1 MDENI
6 IKIYYETFL
15 EEEYDFNGIIL
26 TPHLNREED
35 RIDWEVDNPQK
46 VSVSKSRIIDYV
58 HDLFFDFCKY
68 IGSGPKGQRAIYDY
82 LQRKATN
89 IASIF
94 TFPNGNV
101 FLNQKDKIKL
111 LLILNNIKQIVFT
124 ITGGNKYIFE
134 IKIYDFSLDN
144 SFSED
149 FYCGFK
155 VKFLSGT
162 KNGEKIMDSEMS
174 ECIGDVFREDDFI
187 YYQDNLMSPFWE
199 PIVNNPLLF
208 ELRETYYSNDFLS
221 YDKNGN
227 KIVIDYWCFLK
238 KK

>member
-15 EEEYDFNGIIL
+15 EDKYDFNGIIL

-46 VSVSKSRIIDYV
+46 VSVSKSRIIDYL
-58 HDLFFDFCKY
+58 HEMFFEFCKY
-68 IGSGPKGQRAIYDY
+68 IGSGPKGQKAIYDY
-82 LQRKATN
+82 LHRSATN

-134 IKIYDFSLDN
+134 IEIDGFSLDN
-144 SFSED
+144 SFAED
-149 FYCGFK
+149 FYCGFNLK
-155 VKFLSGT
+155 ILSGT
-162 KNGEKIMDSEMS
+162 KNGEEIKDSEMK
-174 ECIGDVFREDDFI
+174 ECISDVFREDDFI

-208 ELRETYYSNDFLS
+208 NLRETYYSNDFIA
-221 YDKNGN
+221 YDKNGK
-227 KIVIDYWCFLK
+227 KIIVDY
-238 KK
+238 

>member
-1 MDENI
+1 MDEKI

-35 RIDWEVDNPQK
+35 RIDWEVDNPKK

-58 HDLFFDFCKY
+58 HDLFYDFCQY
-68 IGSGPKGQRAIYDY
+68 VGSGPKGQRAIYDY
-82 LQRKATN
+82 LQRSATN
-89 IASIF
+89 LHPTF
-94 TFPNGNV
+94 TFPRGNV

-111 LLILNNIKQIVFT
+111 LLILTSIKQIVFT
-124 ITGGNKYIFE
+124 VRGGNKYIFNIE
-134 IKIYDFSLDN
+134 IDDFSLDN
-144 SFSED
+144 SYSEE
-149 FYCGFK
+149 FNCGFK

-162 KNGEKIMDSEMS
+162 KNGEEIKDSEMKES
-174 ECIGDVFREDDFI
+174 IGDVFSEDDFI
-187 YYQDNLMSPFWE
+187 DYQNNLMSPFWE

-208 ELRETYYSNDFLS
+208 ELRETYYNNDFIP

-227 KIVIDYWCFLK
+227 KIKIY
-238 KK
+238 

>member
-1 MDENI
+1 MDEKI

-58 HDLFFDFCKY
+58 HDLFYDFCQY
-68 IGSGPKGQRAIYDY
+68 VGSGPKGQRAIYDY
-82 LQRKATN
+82 LQRSATN
-89 IASIF
+89 LHPTF
-94 TFPNGNV
+94 TFPRGNV

-124 ITGGNKYIFE
+124 VRGGNKYIFNIE
-134 IKIYDFSLDN
+134 IDDFSLDN
-144 SFSED
+144 SYSEE
-149 FYCGFK
+149 FNCGFK

-162 KNGEKIMDSEMS
+162 KNGKEIKDSEMK
-174 ECIGDVFREDDFI
+174 ECISDVFSEDDFI
-187 YYQDNLMSPFWE
+187 DYQNNLMSPFWE

-208 ELRETYYSNDFLS
+208 ELRETYYNNDFIP

-227 KIVIDYWCFLK
+227 KIKIY
-238 KK
+238 

>member
-15 EEEYDFNGIIL
+15 EDEYDFNGIIL

-58 HDLFFDFCKY
+58 HDLFYDFCKY
-68 IGSGPKGQRAIYDY
+68 VGSGPKGQRAIYDY
-82 LQRKATN
+82 LQRPATN
-89 IASIF
+89 LHPTF
-94 TFPNGNV
+94 TFPKGNV

-111 LLILNNIKQIVFT
+111 LLILTSIKQIVYT
-124 ITGGNKYIFE
+124 TTEDNKYIFDIE
-134 IKIYDFSLDN
+134 IDDFNLDN
-144 SFSED
+144 SYSDD

-162 KNGEKIMDSEMS
+162 KNGEEIKDSEIKES
-174 ECIGDVFREDDFI
+174 IGDVFREDDFFD
-187 YYQDNLMSPFWE
+187 YQNNLMLPFWE

-208 ELRETYYSNDFLS
+208 ELRETYYTNDFIP
-221 YDKNGN
+221 YDRNG
-227 KIVIDYWCFLK
+227 KRIIVGY
-238 KK
+238 

>member
-15 EEEYDFNGIIL
+15 EDEYDFNGIIL

-58 HDLFFDFCKY
+58 HDLFYDFCKY
-68 IGSGPKGQRAIYDY
+68 VGSGPKGQRAIYDY
-82 LQRKATN
+82 LQRPATN
-89 IASIF
+89 LHPTF
-94 TFPNGNV
+94 TFPKGNV

-111 LLILNNIKQIVFT
+111 LLILTSIKQIVYT
-124 ITGGNKYIFE
+124 IKGGNKYIFGIE
-134 IKIYDFSLDN
+134 IDDFSLDN
-144 SFSED
+144 TYAED

-162 KNGEKIMDSEMS
+162 KNGEEINDSDMS
-174 ECIGDVFREDDFI
+174 ECIGDVFIEDDFVF
-187 YYQDNLMSPFWE
+187 YQDNLMLPFWE

-208 ELRETYYSNDFLS
+208 ELRETYYTNDFIA
-221 YDKNGN
+221 YNKNGK
-227 KIVIDYWCFLK
+227 KIIVEY
-238 KK
+238 

>member
-58 HDLFFDFCKY
+58 HDLFYDFCKY
-68 IGSGPKGQRAIYDY
+68 VGSGPKGQRAIYDY
-82 LQRKATN
+82 LQRSATN
-89 IASIF
+89 LRTTF
-94 TFPNGNV
+94 TFPGGNV

-111 LLILNNIKQIVFT
+111 LLILNNIKQIVYT
-124 ITGGNKYIFE
+124 IRGGNKYIFNIE
-134 IKIYDFSLDN
+134 IYDFSLDN

-149 FYCGFK
+149 FYGGFK

-174 ECIGDVFREDDFI
+174 ECIGDVFSEDGFI
-187 YYQDNLMSPFWE
+187 DYQDSLMSPFWE

-208 ELRETYYSNDFLS
+208 ELRQTYYTNDFLS

-227 KIVIDYWCFLK
+227 KIVINY
-238 KK
+238 

>member
-1 MDENI
+1 MYEKI

-58 HDLFFDFCKY
+58 HDLFFEFCKY
-68 IGSGPKGQRAIYDY
+68 VGSGPKGQRAIYDY
-82 LQRKATN
+82 LQRPATN
-89 IASIF
+89 LHPTF
-94 TFPNGNV
+94 TFPKGNV
-101 FLNQKDKIKL
+101 FLNQKDRIKF

-124 ITGGNKYIFE
+124 IRGGNNYIFDIDIE
-134 IKIYDFSLDN
+134 NFGLDN
-144 SFSED
+144 SFTED
-149 FYCGFK
+149 FYCAFD

-162 KNGEKIMDSEMS
+162 KNGEKIIDSEMS
-174 ECIGDVFREDDFI
+174 ECIADVFSEDRFI
-187 YYQDNLMSPFWE
+187 DYQDSLMSPFWE

-208 ELRETYYSNDFLS
+208 ELRETYYSNDFIP

-227 KIVIDYWCFLK
+227 KINFY
-238 KK
+238 

>member
-46 VSVSKSRIIDYV
+46 LSVSKSIIIDYV

-82 LQRKATN
+82 LQRAATN
-89 IASIF
+89 LSPTF
-94 TFPNGNV
+94 TFPRGNV

-111 LLILNNIKQIVFT
+111 LLILTSIKQIVYT
-124 ITGGNKYIFE
+124 IKGGNKYIFGIE
-134 IKIYDFSLDN
+134 IDDFSLDN
-144 SFSED
+144 TYAED

-162 KNGEKIMDSEMS
+162 KNGEEIKDSEIKES
-174 ECIGDVFREDDFI
+174 IGDVFREDDFFD
-187 YYQDNLMSPFWE
+187 YQNNLMLPFWE

-208 ELRETYYSNDFLS
+208 NLRVTYYSNDFIP
-221 YDKNGN
+221 YDKDGY
-227 KIVIDYWCFLK
+227 KMIIDY
-238 KK
+238 

>member
-1 MDENI
+1 MDEKI

-58 HDLFFDFCKY
+58 HDLFYDFCKY
-68 IGSGPKGQRAIYDY
+68 VGSGPKGQRAIYDY
-82 LQRKATN
+82 LQRPATN
-89 IASIF
+89 LHPTF
-94 TFPNGNV
+94 TFPKGNV

-111 LLILNNIKQIVFT
+111 LLILTSIKQIVYT
-124 ITGGNKYIFE
+124 TTEDNKYIFDIE
-134 IKIYDFSLDN
+134 IDDFSLDN
-144 SFSED
+144 SYSDD

-162 KNGEKIMDSEMS
+162 KNGEEIKDSEIKES
-174 ECIGDVFREDDFI
+174 IGDVFREDEFFD
-187 YYQDNLMSPFWE
+187 YQNNLMLPFWE

-208 ELRETYYSNDFLS
+208 ELRETYYTNDFIP
-221 YDKNGN
+221 YDRNG
-227 KIVIDYWCFLK
+227 KRIIIDY
-238 KK
+238 

>member
-15 EEEYDFNGIIL
+15 EDEYDFNGIIL

-46 VSVSKSRIIDYV
+46 VSVSKSRIIDYI
-58 HDLFFDFCKY
+58 HDIFFEFCKY
-68 IGSGPKGQRAIYDY
+68 VGSGPKGQRAIYDS
-82 LQRKATN
+82 LQRAATN
-89 IASIF
+89 IVSTF
-94 TFPNGNV
+94 TFPGGNV

-111 LLILNNIKQIVFT
+111 LLILTSIKQIVYT
-124 ITGGNKYIFE
+124 IRGGNKYIFDIE
-134 IKIYDFSLDN
+134 IDDFSLDN
-144 SFSED
+144 SYTDD

-162 KNGEKIMDSEMS
+162 KNGEEIKDSEIKKS
-174 ECIGDVFREDDFI
+174 IGDVFREDDFFD
-187 YYQDNLMSPFWE
+187 YQNNLMLPFWE

-208 ELRETYYSNDFLS
+208 ELRETYYTNDFIP
-221 YDKNGN
+221 YDRNG
-227 KIVIDYWCFLK
+227 KRIIVDY
-238 KK
+238 

>member
-35 RIDWEVDNPQK
+35 RIDWEVENPQK
-46 VSVSKSRIIDYV
+46 VSVSKSRILDYV
-58 HDLFFDFCKY
+58 HDMLFEFCKY
-68 IGSGPKGQRAIYDY
+68 IGSGPKGQKAIYDY

-94 TFPNGNV
+94 TFPKGNV

-124 ITGGNKYIFE
+124 ITGRNKYIFDIE
-134 IKIYDFSLDN
+134 IDCFSLDN
-144 SFSED
+144 SFAED
-149 FYCGFK
+149 FYCGFNLK
-155 VKFLSGT
+155 ILSGT
-162 KNGEKIMDSEMS
+162 KNGEEIKDSEMK
-174 ECIGDVFREDDFI
+174 ECISDVFREDDFI

-208 ELRETYYSNDFLS
+208 NLRETYYTNDFIA
-221 YDKNGN
+221 YDKNGK
-227 KIVIDYWCFLK
+227 KIIVDY
-238 KK
+238 

>member
-6 IKIYYETFL
+6 IKVYYETFL
-15 EEEYDFNGIIL
+15 EDEYDFNGIIL

-35 RIDWEVDNPQK
+35 RIDWEVDNSQK

-58 HDLFFDFCKY
+58 HDLFYDFCQY
-68 IGSGPKGQRAIYDY
+68 VGSGPKGQRAIYDY
-82 LQRKATN
+82 LQRSATN
-89 IASIF
+89 LHPTF
-94 TFPNGNV
+94 TFPRGNV
-101 FLNQKDKIKL
+101 FLNQKDKIKF
-111 LLILNNIKQIVFT
+111 LLILTSIKQIVYT
-124 ITGGNKYIFE
+124 TTEGNNYIFE
-134 IKIYDFSLDN
+134 IEIYDFSLDN
-144 SFSED
+144 SYSEE

-174 ECIGDVFREDDFI
+174 ECIGDVFSEDRFI
-187 YYQDNLMSPFWE
+187 DYQDSLMSPFWE

-208 ELRETYYSNDFLS
+208 ELRETYYQNDFIP

-227 KIVIDYWCFLK
+227 KINIY
-238 KK
+238 

>member
-58 HDLFFDFCKY
+58 HDLFYDFCKY
-68 IGSGPKGQRAIYDY
+68 VGSGPKGQRAIYDY
-82 LQRKATN
+82 LQRPATN
-89 IASIF
+89 LHPTF
-94 TFPNGNV
+94 TFPKGNV

-111 LLILNNIKQIVFT
+111 LLILTSIKQIVYT
-124 ITGGNKYIFE
+124 IKGGNKYIFGIE
-134 IKIYDFSLDN
+134 IDDFSLDN
-144 SFSED
+144 TYAED

-162 KNGEKIMDSEMS
+162 KNGEEIKDSEIKES
-174 ECIGDVFREDDFI
+174 IGDVFREDDFFD
-187 YYQDNLMSPFWE
+187 YQNNLMLPFWE

-208 ELRETYYSNDFLS
+208 NLRVTYYSNDFIP
-221 YDKNGN
+221 YDKDGY
-227 KIVIDYWCFLK
+227 KMIIDY
-238 KK
+238 

>member
-26 TPHLNREED
+26 TPHLNRED
-35 RIDWEVDNPQK
+35 GRIDWEVDNPQK

-68 IGSGPKGQRAIYDY
+68 VGSGPKGQRAIYDY
-82 LQRKATN
+82 LQRSATN
-89 IASIF
+89 VVSTF
-94 TFPNGNV
+94 TFPGGNV

-111 LLILNNIKQIVFT
+111 LLILTGIKQIVYT
-124 ITGGNKYIFE
+124 KREGNKYIFNIE
-134 IKIYDFSLDN
+134 IYDFSFDN
-144 SFSED
+144 SFSDD
-149 FYCGFK
+149 FYCAFK

-162 KNGEKIMDSEMS
+162 KNGEEIKDSEMK
-174 ECIGDVFREDDFI
+174 ECIGDVFREDDFLN
-187 YYQDNLMSPFWE
+187 YQDNLMSPFWE

-208 ELRETYYSNDFLS
+208 DFKITYYTNDFLA
-221 YDKNGN
+221 YDEKGYR
-227 KIVIDYWCFLK
+227 IIIDY
-238 KK
+238 

>member
-26 TPHLNREED
+26 TPHLNREEN

-68 IGSGPKGQRAIYDY
+68 VGSGPKGQRAIYDY
-82 LQRKATN
+82 LQRPATN
-89 IASIF
+89 VVSTF
-94 TFPNGNV
+94 TFPGGNV

-111 LLILNNIKQIVFT
+111 LLILTGIKQIVYT
-124 ITGGNKYIFE
+124 KRGGNKYIFNIE
-134 IKIYDFSLDN
+134 IYDFSFDN
-144 SFSED
+144 SFSDD

-162 KNGEKIMDSEMS
+162 KNGEEIKDSEMK
-174 ECIGDVFREDDFI
+174 ECIGDVFREDDFLN
-187 YYQDNLMSPFWE
+187 YQDNLMSPFWE
-199 PIVNNPLLF
+199 PIINNPLLF
-208 ELRETYYSNDFLS
+208 DFKITYYTNDFLA

-227 KIVIDYWCFLK
+227 TIIIDY
-238 KK
+238 

>member
-35 RIDWEVDNPQK
+35 RIDWEVENPQK
-46 VSVSKSRIIDYV
+46 VSVSKSRILDYV
-58 HDLFFDFCKY
+58 HDMFFEFCKY
-68 IGSGPKGQRAIYDY
+68 IGSGPKGQKAIYDY

-124 ITGGNKYIFE
+124 ITGGNKYIFDIE
-134 IKIYDFSLDN
+134 IDGFSLDN
-144 SFSED
+144 SFAED
-149 FYCGFK
+149 FYCGFNLK
-155 VKFLSGT
+155 ILSGT
-162 KNGEKIMDSEMS
+162 KNGEEIKDSEMK
-174 ECIGDVFREDDFI
+174 ECISDVFREDDFI

-208 ELRETYYSNDFLS
+208 NLRETYYSNDFIA
-221 YDKNGN
+221 YDKNGK
-227 KIVIDYWCFLK
+227 KIILDY
-238 KK
+238 

>member
-1 MDENI
+1 MDEKI

-58 HDLFFDFCKY
+58 HDLFYDFCKY
-68 IGSGPKGQRAIYDY
+68 VGSGPKGQRAIYDY
-82 LQRKATN
+82 LQRPATN
-89 IASIF
+89 LHPTF
-94 TFPNGNV
+94 TFPKGNV

-111 LLILNNIKQIVFT
+111 LLILTSIKQIVYT
-124 ITGGNKYIFE
+124 IKGGNKYIFDIE
-134 IKIYDFSLDN
+134 IDDFSLDN
-144 SFSED
+144 TYAED

-174 ECIGDVFREDDFI
+174 ECIGDVFSEDYFND
-187 YYQDNLMSPFWE
+187 YQDSLMSPFWE
-199 PIVNNPLLF
+199 PIINNPLLF

-221 YDKNGN
+221 YDRNGN
-227 KIVIDYWCFLK
+227 RIIIDY
-238 KK
+238 

>member
-15 EEEYDFNGIIL
+15 EEQYDFNGIIL
-26 TPHLNREED
+26 TPYINREED

-46 VSVSKSRIIDYV
+46 LSVSKSRISDYV

-68 IGSGPKGQRAIYDY
+68 VGSGPKGQRSIYNY
-82 LQRKATN
+82 LQRSATN
-89 IASIF
+89 LHP
-94 TFPNGNV
+94 TFNFPKGDV
-101 FLNQKDKIKL
+101 FLNQRDKIKL
-111 LLILNNIKQIVFT
+111 LLILNNIKQIVYT
-124 ITGGNKYIFE
+124 IRGGRKYIFDIE
-134 IKIYDFSLDN
+134 IYDFSFDN
-144 SFSED
+144 SYADD

-162 KNGEKIMDSEMS
+162 RQGWDITDGEMK
-174 ECIGDVFREDDFI
+174 ECISDVFRDDSFI
-187 YYQDNLMSPFWE
+187 DYKDNLMSPFWE

-208 ELRETYYSNDFLS
+208 DLSATYYTNDFLP

-227 KIVIDYWCFLK
+227 KIVIDY
-238 KK
+238 

>member
-1 MDENI
+1 MDKKI

-58 HDLFFDFCKY
+58 HDLFYDFCKY
-68 IGSGPKGQRAIYDY
+68 VGSGPKGQRAIYDY
-82 LQRKATN
+82 LQRPATN
-89 IASIF
+89 LHPTF

-111 LLILNNIKQIVFT
+111 LLILTSIKQIVYT
-124 ITGGNKYIFE
+124 IRGGNKYIFDIE
-134 IKIYDFSLDN
+134 IDDFNLDN
-144 SFSED
+144 SYSDD

-162 KNGEKIMDSEMS
+162 KNGEEIKDSEIKES
-174 ECIGDVFREDDFI
+174 IGDVFREDDFFD
-187 YYQDNLMSPFWE
+187 YQNNLMLPFWE

-208 ELRETYYSNDFLS
+208 ELRETYYTNDFIA
-221 YDKNGN
+221 YDKNGK
-227 KIVIDYWCFLK
+227 KIIVDY
-238 KK
+238 

>member
-1 MDENI
+1 MDEKI

-35 RIDWEVDNPQK
+35 RIDWEVENPQK
-46 VSVSKSRIIDYV
+46 VSVSKSRILDYV
-58 HDLFFDFCKY
+58 HDLFYDFCMY
-68 IGSGPKGQRAIYDY
+68 VGSGPKGQRAIYDS
-82 LQRKATN
+82 LQRAATN
-89 IASIF
+89 IASVF
-94 TFPNGNV
+94 TFPRGNV

-111 LLILNNIKQIVFT
+111 LLILNNIKQIVYT
-124 ITGGNKYIFE
+124 TTEDNKYIFNIE
-134 IKIYDFSLDN
+134 IYDFSLDN

-174 ECIGDVFREDDFI
+174 ECIGDVFSEDRFI
-187 YYQDNLMSPFWE
+187 DYQDSLMSPFWE
-199 PIVNNPLLF
+199 PIINNPLLF

-221 YDKNGN
+221 YNKNGN
-227 KIVIDYWCFLK
+227 KIVIDY
-238 KK
+238 

>member
-15 EEEYDFNGIIL
+15 EDKYDFNGIIL

-46 VSVSKSRIIDYV
+46 VSVSKSRILDYV
-58 HDLFFDFCKY
+58 HDMFFEFCKY

-82 LQRKATN
+82 LQRSATN

-94 TFPNGNV
+94 TFPKGNV

-124 ITGGNKYIFE
+124 ITGGNKYIFDIE
-134 IKIYDFSLDN
+134 IDGFSLDN
-144 SFSED
+144 SFAED
-149 FYCGFK
+149 FYCVFNLK
-155 VKFLSGT
+155 ILSGT
-162 KNGEKIMDSEMS
+162 KNGEEIKDSEMK
-174 ECIGDVFREDDFI
+174 ECISDVFREDDFI

-208 ELRETYYSNDFLS
+208 NLRETYYSNDFIA
-221 YDKNGN
+221 YDKNGK
-227 KIVIDYWCFLK
+227 KIMVDY
-238 KK
+238 